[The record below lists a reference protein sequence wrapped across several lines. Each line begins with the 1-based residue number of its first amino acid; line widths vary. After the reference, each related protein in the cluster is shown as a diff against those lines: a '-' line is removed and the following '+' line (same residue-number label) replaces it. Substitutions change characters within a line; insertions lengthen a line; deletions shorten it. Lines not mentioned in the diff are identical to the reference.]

1 MELFHIFF
9 VDLHPMKRL
18 TENQSRRSLTTQ
30 VVVWVVGFV
39 SGGDGSRFILTLPLH
54 FANKKY
60 KL

>member
-1 MELFHIFF
+1 
-9 VDLHPMKRL
+9 MKRL